1 MIAKT
6 PKPPYYAVI
15 FTSLGAEFDINYDA
29 LAEEMVALASEQD
42 GFLGIESVRDGLGI
56 TVSYWRD
63 LESISKWRENAKHK
77 IAQKK
82 GYETFYKAFATRICK
97 VERDNMFEKKV

>member
-6 PKPPYYAVI
+6 PEPPYYAVI
-15 FTSLGAEFDINYDA
+15 FTSLLSEEIVDYNEMAEK
-29 LAEEMVALASEQD
+29 MVALGSQQD
-42 GFLGIESVRDGLGI
+42 GFLGIESVRAGLGI

-63 LESISKWRENAKHK
+63 LESIRKWRENAEHR

-82 GYETFYKAFATRICK
+82 GYETFYQAFATRICK
-97 VERDNMFEKKV
+97 VERDNFFERS

>member
-6 PKPPYYAVI
+6 PEPPYYAVI
-15 FTSLGAEFDINYDA
+15 FTSLLSEDTIGYNEI
-29 LAEEMVALASEQD
+29 AEEMVELGSQQV

-63 LESISKWRENAKHK
+63 LESIKNWRENAKHK
-77 IAQKK
+77 LAQKK
-82 GYETFYKAFATRICK
+82 GFETFYQAFATRICK
-97 VERDNMFEKKV
+97 VERDNIFEKKV